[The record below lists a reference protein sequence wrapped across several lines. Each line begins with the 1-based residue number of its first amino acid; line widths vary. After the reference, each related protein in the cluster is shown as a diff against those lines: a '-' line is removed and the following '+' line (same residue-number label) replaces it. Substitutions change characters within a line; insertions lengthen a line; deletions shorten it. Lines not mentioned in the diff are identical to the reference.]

1 MIKKPKLLIKGLI
14 ILLLISGCAKHDE
27 IWSVNASQLSQAL
40 SALNQTE
47 DDIEKLILFEWDEAY
62 SFVPY
67 LQKEFI
73 YEIIGYKW
81 DNIKESTS
89 EDMIQVVFL
98 NEGKVVCHIFG
109 RVNKLGFEI
118 DFGDYKDNDYVKIT
132 KDEKSKLH
140 FECEGDK
147 KVLRY
152 N

>member
-1 MIKKPKLLIKGLI
+1 MIKKSKLLIKGLI
-14 ILLLISGCAKHDE
+14 ILLLMSGCAKHDE

-47 DDIEKLILFEWDEAY
+47 DDIEKLIPFEWDEAY

>member
-1 MIKKPKLLIKGLI
+1 MKIQKLFIKGI
-14 ILLLISGCAKHDE
+14 VFLLLVTGCSKHDE
-27 IWSVNASQLSQAL
+27 IWSVNASQLSQAIA
-40 SALNQTE
+40 ALNQSE
-47 DDIEKLILFEWDEAY
+47 EDIEEFIPFEWDEAY

-109 RVNKLGFEI
+109 RVNMLGFEI

-132 KDEKSKLH
+132 RDEKSKLH
-140 FECEGDK
+140 IECEGDK

>member
-1 MIKKPKLLIKGLI
+1 MKIQKLFIKGI
-14 ILLLISGCAKHDE
+14 VFLLLVTGCSKHDE
-27 IWSVNASQLSQAL
+27 IWSVNASQLSQAIA
-40 SALNQTE
+40 ALNQSE
-47 DDIEKLILFEWDEAY
+47 EDIEEFIPFEWDEAY

-132 KDEKSKLH
+132 KNEKSKLH

>member
-1 MIKKPKLLIKGLI
+1 MKIQKLFIKGI
-14 ILLLISGCAKHDE
+14 VFLLLVTGCSKHDE
-27 IWSVNASQLSQAL
+27 IWSVNASQLSQAIA
-40 SALNQTE
+40 ALNQSE
-47 DDIEKLILFEWDEAY
+47 EDIEEFIPFEWDEAY

-118 DFGDYKDNDYVKIT
+118 DFGDYKDNDYVKFT
-132 KDEKSKLH
+132 RDEKSKLH

>member
-1 MIKKPKLLIKGLI
+1 MKIQKLFIKGI
-14 ILLLISGCAKHDE
+14 VFLLLVTGCSKHDE
-27 IWSVNASQLSQAL
+27 IWSVNASQLSQAIA
-40 SALNQTE
+40 ALNQSE
-47 DDIEKLILFEWDEAY
+47 EDIEEFIPFEWDEAY

-132 KDEKSKLH
+132 RDEKSKLH

>member
-1 MIKKPKLLIKGLI
+1 MKIQKLFIKGI
-14 ILLLISGCAKHDE
+14 VFLLLVTGCSKHDE
-27 IWSVNASQLSQAL
+27 IWSVNASQLSQAIA
-40 SALNQTE
+40 ALNQSE
-47 DDIEKLILFEWDEAY
+47 EDIENLIPFEWDEAY

-73 YEIIGYKW
+73 YDIIGYKW

-132 KDEKSKLH
+132 RDEKSKLH